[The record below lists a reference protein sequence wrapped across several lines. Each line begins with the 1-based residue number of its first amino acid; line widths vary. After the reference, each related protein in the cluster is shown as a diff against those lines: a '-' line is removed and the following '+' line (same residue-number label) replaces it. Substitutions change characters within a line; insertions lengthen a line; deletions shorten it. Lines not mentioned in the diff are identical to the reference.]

1 MPKYRIT
8 APTGET
14 YEVTAPEG
22 ATQEQVMA
30 YVQSQH
36 QPQQAAPDVPS
47 AEGSPAQAALPDPV
61 KQMGA
66 WDQLKRSTAMAGRNV
81 AQGAMS
87 IPGLIN
93 DPIVG
98 LLNKGEEKLGID
110 PKYRFGTAAQ
120 ATDYALNK
128 VGVPDY
134 QPQNSTERVIGRVE
148 QGMGGLL
155 GGNALG
161 GVLGGTTSQ
170 TAKTVGNALQSNLGQ
185 QAGATAA
192 STGLGGV
199 AHEAG
204 VSPKAEA
211 AISLL
216 GGMAPTAAE
225 LTAAG
230 VAKTGARMLGTTD
243 ADALKLAAV
252 AQREGIPLKASQL
265 TDSKTAKLLDSAS
278 AQVPF
283 SGGKDFAKSQH
294 EAFNAAVGRT
304 IGADAPKLTPEVFS
318 KAVQKISNE
327 FDRLTANNSIPVSPQ
342 LEQNLKTVA
351 DDAAAYYGPE
361 ARSMVEQ
368 TIQRL
373 KDQSQNGVIPGRV
386 FQSVDSK
393 LGLAARSGGE
403 RSHVL
408 GDLQEVLRDAM
419 EQNIKPED
427 AAAWAQARKQW
438 RDMRTIEPLV
448 AKSETGDISPGLL
461 MGRVTSNGAGKTAM
475 ARGNRGD
482 LGDLA
487 RIGQRFMKDKVPDSG
502 TARRVAAFEALK
514 APAALAVGAGSVYDP
529 MLSALGFG
537 GTVLT
542 SRAIQKALRNPRLL
556 AEMLGQGN
564 GMPALKQAVGSS
576 LNPTTQGLLQQGQ

>member
-1 MPKYRIT
+1 
-8 APTGET
+8 
-14 YEVTAPEG
+14 
-22 ATQEQVMA
+22 
-30 YVQSQH
+30 
-36 QPQQAAPDVPS
+36 
-47 AEGSPAQAALPDPV
+47 
-61 KQMGA
+61 
-66 WDQLKRSTAMAGRNV
+66 
-81 AQGAMS
+81 
-87 IPGLIN
+87 
-93 DPIVG
+93 
-98 LLNKGEEKLGID
+98 
-110 PKYRFGTAAQ
+110 
-120 ATDYALNK
+120 
-128 VGVPDY
+128 
-134 QPQNSTERVIGRVE
+134 
-148 QGMGGLL
+148 
-155 GGNALG
+155 
-161 GVLGGTTSQ
+161 
-170 TAKTVGNALQSNLGQ
+170 
-185 QAGATAA
+185 
-192 STGLGGV
+192 
-199 AHEAG
+199 
-204 VSPKAEA
+204 
-211 AISLL
+211 
-216 GGMAPTAAE
+216 
-225 LTAAG
+225 
-230 VAKTGARMLGTTD
+230 
-243 ADALKLAAV
+243 
-252 AQREGIPLKASQL
+252 
-265 TDSKTAKLLDSAS
+265 
-278 AQVPF
+278 
-283 SGGKDFAKSQH
+283 
-294 EAFNAAVGRT
+294 
-304 IGADAPKLTPEVFS
+304 
-318 KAVQKISNE
+318 
-327 FDRLTANNSIPVSPQ
+327 
-342 LEQNLKTVA
+342 
-351 DDAAAYYGPE
+351 
-361 ARSMVEQ
+361 MVEQ